1 MRKPIYANEEHK
13 LAIDTYLLLCQE
25 FAKDISTKTKYNS
38 YLDIVDIILEY
49 HNNYGGANTVKEN
62 NFYDWLMI
70 IPINMSLMT
79 NGFFA
84 GAETKANAAII
95 RAYKLV
101 LDEMLQDVV
110 VKIEKIEPLDD

>member
-1 MRKPIYANEEHK
+1 MRKPIYANEQHK
-13 LAIDTYLLLCQE
+13 QAIETYLLLCQE
-25 FAKDISTKTKYNS
+25 FSKDISTKSKYYN

-49 HNNYGGANTVKEN
+49 HNNYGSGLKEN

-70 IPINMSLMT
+70 IPINMSIMT

-84 GAETKANAAII
+84 GAETKANSAII